1 MWAAYKQR
9 LMPDINA
16 SLMAVRFL
24 FLKFDQINSH
34 YFIYFKV
41 VIDIDKNA

>member
-1 MWAAYKQR
+1 MWTVYRPR
-9 LMPDINA
+9 LMEDINA
-16 SLMAVRFL
+16 SLMTARFL